1 MTTIATG
8 TMVTLHNG
16 RKATLTPR
24 TYNTSTGWIVWLTR
38 AEARTMRLQGYSTG
52 RYGYSVDMD
61 GRVERWVNGYG
72 GIITKIKAPV
82 VND

>member
-1 MTTIATG
+1 MTTIVSG

-24 TYNTSTGWIVWLTR
+24 TYNTSTGWVVWLTR
-38 AEARTMRLQGYSTG
+38 AEARTLRLPGYSTG

-61 GRVERWVNGYG
+61 GKIERWVNGYG
-72 GIITKIKAPV
+72 GYIATINAPV
-82 VND
+82 VTI